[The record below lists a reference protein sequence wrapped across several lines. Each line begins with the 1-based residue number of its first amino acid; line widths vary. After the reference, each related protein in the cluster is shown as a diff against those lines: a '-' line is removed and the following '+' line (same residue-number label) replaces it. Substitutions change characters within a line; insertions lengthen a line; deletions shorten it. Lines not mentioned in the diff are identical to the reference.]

1 MQMIEVIEE
10 KKGWDTFIS
19 RFGEDNFSVKNDYM
33 LRGQVACSIWVLLT
47 EGKIDLIEGLDQIK
61 SDKNVVFVLDRFKT
75 GDVVYSEMSGTEKQ
89 VFARI
94 YLVAETIMEVNKK
107 ISEFRKLL
115 KVIDSN
121 GKNMIFEWLKP
132 FEPRDYTNS

>member
-1 MQMIEVIEE
+1 MIEVIEE